1 MIEAREIVS
10 SLFGAWRLV
19 QRDPG
24 GLRYFDASIGG
35 FWRSFFAAVIALPG
49 YVVLVAVRIG
59 DRLTADGALHALT
72 LEALAYAIGWTAF
85 PLAAFY
91 AVRLFDRERRYIGYI
106 VAYNWAAVLQ
116 VGLYVPTV
124 LLVSFGIFPQPLDTV
139 VALVVTIAVMIY
151 QYYIARVALEVMP
164 AQAVGFVALDL
175 VISLVLHAVVETLQA
190 PDLAP

>member
-1 MIEAREIVS
+1 
-10 SLFGAWRLV
+10 
-19 QRDPG
+19 
-24 GLRYFDASIGG
+24 
-35 FWRSFFAAVIALPG
+35 SFFAAVIAFPG
-49 YVVLVAVRIG
+49 YVVLVLARIG
-59 DRLTADGALHALT
+59 DQLTADGALHALT
-72 LEALAYAIGWTAF
+72 LEVLAYAIGWTAF

-91 AVRLFDRERRYIGYI
+91 AVRLFDRERRFIGYI

-124 LLVSFGIFPQPLDTV
+124 LLVSFGVFPKPFDTV
-139 VALVVTIAVMIY
+139 IALVVTIAVMVY